1 MRKGI
6 HPENYR
12 LCVFKDMSTDYSIL
26 TKSCVESNETIK
38 WEDGN
43 GKSAMKHT
51 NMKIGHAQDTGKVRK
66 IIVTLYLT
74 TFERDRTHWI
84 A

>member
-43 GKSAMKHT
+43 EYPLVKMEISSDSHQFYTGKSKL
-51 NMKIGHAQDTGKVRK
+51 IDTAGRIDKFK
-66 IIVTLYLT
+66 SKYEK
-74 TFERDRTHWI
+74 FKK
-84 A
+84 